1 MTSVTNASGL
11 NFQNGQNPLG
21 KKIRALE
28 AAVVTLQK
36 ELASLK
42 ANGVSG
48 GSGTPGPMGP
58 PGPAGPAGPV
68 GPAGPPGPKGDPGP
82 MTYIA
87 MPPGMGAPAAAAAA
101 TS

>member
-21 KKIRALE
+21 RKVRALE
-28 AAVVTLQK
+28 AAVETLQK

-87 MPPGMGAPAAAAAA
+87 MPAGVTAPTTT
-101 TS
+101 TSTS